1 MLSRSSFFFFLFAR
15 RFKNVTN
22 LSIHFLET
30 REKKKLTWKTIS
42 IKFLRKQNS
51 PTDFFQNFL
60 DELTDHCA
68 IDVMI
73 VAKLSCLIR
82 ILRLFKRVIRP
93 GKAQV
98 NFYN

>member
-15 RFKNVTN
+15 RFKNVIN

-30 REKKKLTWKTIS
+30 REKKKLTWETIS
-42 IKFLRKQNS
+42 FKFLSNG
-51 PTDFFQNFL
+51 FFQNFL
-60 DELTDHCA
+60 NELTDHCA

-73 VAKLSCLIR
+73 ETTLSCLIR
-82 ILRLFKRVIRP
+82 ILRLSKRVIRP

>member
-1 MLSRSSFFFFLFAR
+1 MENNFHQVF
-15 RFKNVTN
+15 
-22 LSIHFLET
+22 E
-30 REKKKLTWKTIS
+30 
-42 IKFLRKQNS
+42 KQNS